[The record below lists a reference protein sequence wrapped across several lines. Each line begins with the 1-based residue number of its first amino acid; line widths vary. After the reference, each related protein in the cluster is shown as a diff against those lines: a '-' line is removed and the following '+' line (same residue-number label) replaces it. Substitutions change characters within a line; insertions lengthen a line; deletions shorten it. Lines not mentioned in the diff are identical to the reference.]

1 MKLDLEKAITLMP
14 NIWSHKRCR
23 IITTVMQLVLFIPS
37 LSSSFS
43 FLSGRYSNKNYRYN
57 ILQASADSKDG
68 NLEKPYQVCI
78 LGGGFGGVN
87 TALTLESLFHAAS
100 DSGGARKLQITLID
114 PKERFVFLPLL
125 YELCVGDASLDEV
138 APTYSSLFGTT
149 THYPTSKPEENSNT
163 TPSIVQWKQGA
174 AIGVDVKN
182 SCVFYNT
189 TSLYASAVT
198 IEKMQYDALVVCTGV
213 DATPPASIPG
223 AHQWAKTFYTLDDC
237 YALRRQLNNIL
248 LSSEQ
253 QHIVVVGAGY
263 SGVELSLNIRAF
275 LKKHKGSGDVN
286 VTLVHRGD
294 KIIPNASDF
303 NREAALKRL
312 KESDVDV
319 LVETSVLNVTQS
331 VSSDESNQQ
340 QSCDVVLA
348 KKRDGEGHGVDITTI
363 TSTLLLWTAGA
374 TPPKKGALNSIL
386 SRDKSGR
393 ILTGPTL
400 QALGHDNVFALG
412 DCAKVV
418 VQEESKSRSTNL
430 SYPATAQVAMQQ
442 ASVVAWNAYEVLIHD
457 DMKRACLLPFR
468 YTDLGEMM
476 TLGTSDATISTLGGL
491 FQTSGKG
498 ASALRRLVYA
508 VRMPTNRQRVT
519 ALVDSTSYLA
529 ANTVLAKKKI
539 QVSS

>member
-1 MKLDLEKAITLMP
+1 M
-14 NIWSHKRCR
+14 
-23 IITTVMQLVLFIPS
+23 
-37 LSSSFS
+37 
-43 FLSGRYSNKNYRYN
+43 
-57 ILQASADSKDG
+57 
-68 NLEKPYQVCI
+68 
-78 LGGGFGGVN
+78 
-87 TALTLESLFHAAS
+87 
-100 DSGGARKLQITLID
+100 
-114 PKERFVFLPLL
+114 
-125 YELCVGDASLDEV
+125 
-138 APTYSSLFGTT
+138 
-149 THYPTSKPEENSNT
+149 
-163 TPSIVQWKQGA
+163 
-174 AIGVDVKN
+174 KN

-189 TSLYASAVT
+189 TSSYASAVT

-213 DATPPASIPG
+213 DATPPTSIPG
-223 AHQWAKTFYTLDDC
+223 ANQWAKTFYTLDDC
-237 YALRRQLNNIL
+237 YALRRQLNTIL

-275 LKKHKGSGDVN
+275 FKKHKESGDVK

-303 NREAALKRL
+303 NRDVALKRL
-312 KESDVDV
+312 KESDIDV

-348 KKRDGEGHGVDITTI
+348 KKRDGEGHEVDIRTI

-400 QALGHDNVFALG
+400 QALGLDNVFAIG

-418 VQEESKSRSTNL
+418 VEEESSSRGTNL
-430 SYPATAQVAMQQ
+430 PYPATAQVAMQQ

-457 DMKRACLLPFR
+457 DMKRASLLPFR
-468 YTDLGEMM
+468 YTNLGEMM
-476 TLGTSDATISTLGGL
+476 TLGTSDATISSLGGL

-498 ASALRRLVYA
+498 ASALRRLIYA
-508 VRMPTNRQRVT
+508 ARMPTNRQRVT

-539 QVSS
+539 QGSS